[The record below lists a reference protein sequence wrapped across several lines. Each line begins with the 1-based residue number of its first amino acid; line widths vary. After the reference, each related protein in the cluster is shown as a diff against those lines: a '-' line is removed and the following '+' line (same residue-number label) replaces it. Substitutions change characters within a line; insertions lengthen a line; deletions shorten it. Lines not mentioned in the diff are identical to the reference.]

1 MSLGERLKK
10 AREKLGFSQEFV
22 AKRINIH
29 RTTIGKYESN
39 ECLPSVDIL
48 MKLIEIYCEDANY
61 ILYGKTRKSI
71 NVDKLPEHLIQKI
84 YFMTS
89 KYFLSEKSNL

>member
-22 AKRINIH
+22 AKRINVH

-48 MKLIEIYCEDANY
+48 MRLIDIYCEDANY
-61 ILYGKTRKSI
+61 ILYGNTRRNI
-71 NVDKLPEHLIQKI
+71 NVNELPEFLIQKI
-84 YFMTS
+84 YFYIAQYAINEN
-89 KYFLSEKSNL
+89 KD